1 MNQIRPVTNF
11 AAIALATGLAI
22 TGCSDTNSGT
32 PKQANNPDRTVA
44 TSETTAAV
52 APEVAAGSEAAGQ
65 DVRLVSVDEAD
76 ALVID
81 PNVTVIDVRTPE
93 EFAEGHLERASLLN
107 FYDADFQQRLAELD
121 RSGDYLIYCRSGN
134 RSGQTA
140 VMMKDLGFKKVSDV
154 AGGIIAWG
162 EAGKSLTK

>member
-11 AAIALATGLAI
+11 AAIALATGLVI
-22 TGCSDTNSGT
+22 TGCSDTNSGNS
-32 PKQANNPDRTVA
+32 KAVNKPDRTVE
-44 TSETTAAV
+44 TSEAEAA
-52 APEVAAGSEAAGQ
+52 APEVAGGSEAGRQ
-65 DVRLVSVDEAD
+65 DVRLVSVNEAD
-76 ALVID
+76 ALAVD

-107 FYDADFQQRLAELD
+107 FHDADFQKRLAELD